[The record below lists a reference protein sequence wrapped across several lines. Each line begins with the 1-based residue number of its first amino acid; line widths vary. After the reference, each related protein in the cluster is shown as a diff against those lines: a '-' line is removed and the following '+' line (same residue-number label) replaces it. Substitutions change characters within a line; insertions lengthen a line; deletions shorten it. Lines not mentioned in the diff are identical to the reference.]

1 MKKTS
6 FKKLIK
12 QKINQ
17 KTFENLQSLK
27 MSHSKVENVEHSDI
41 IMQKYLKPNNTKM
54 NKEDAQLIFKLRC
67 RMTEAKV
74 NLKGKYDNLE
84 CGACGIEEENQEHI
98 IKCEE
103 LNMNNDIVEFEYSKL
118 FNGTV
123 LEKLKISKMFKEN
136 FKLLERMRKG

>member
-1 MKKTS
+1 
-6 FKKLIK
+6 
-12 QKINQ
+12 
-17 KTFENLQSLK
+17 

-41 IMQKYLKPNNTKM
+41 IMQKYLQPNNTKI